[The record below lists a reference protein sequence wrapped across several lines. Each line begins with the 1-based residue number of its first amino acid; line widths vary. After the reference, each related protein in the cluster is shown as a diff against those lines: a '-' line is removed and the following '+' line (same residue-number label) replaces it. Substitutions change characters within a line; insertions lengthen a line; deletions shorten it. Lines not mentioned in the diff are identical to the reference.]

1 VHHDLEVHVKSL
13 RFWVITTLGWF
24 FLLYNIERISEPINI
39 ASFVYVLTVVFAI
52 LIIVLPWLQRIPV
65 LALVA
70 LPLPLFFALK
80 IWFGYQIGNKNLPVT
95 ITEICF
101 IGLTAILARRIG
113 LGLEEFNEAGINL
126 LLVDNIKRRAQPF
139 ETGQAEIYREIH
151 RARRYQRPL
160 SLLAVSA
167 TDPSVKFSLDRL
179 RQEVQDNLIKNY
191 VAAGLADML
200 LEEMYDSDIITQR
213 EDHFIILLPE
223 ITRKNV
229 SEVVR
234 KLELAAKE
242 RLGLELTFGVST
254 FPDEEITFER
264 LLDRAEA
271 DMRLSSDRVDD
282 DQEQMVSA
290 TEDPVLAKGEVSISR

>member
-1 VHHDLEVHVKSL
+1 LEVDVKNL

-52 LIIVLPWLQRIPV
+52 LIIILPWFQRIP
-65 LALVA
+65 LLGLLA
-70 LPLPLFFALK
+70 LPLPLFFGLK
-80 IWFGYQIGNKNLPVT
+80 IWFGYQIGNQNLPVT

-101 IGLTAILARRIG
+101 IGLTAIFARRIG

-151 RARRYQRPL
+151 RARRYHRPL

-179 RQEVQDNLIKNY
+179 RQEVQDNLVKNY
-191 VAAGLADML
+191 VSAGLAEML

-223 ITRKNV
+223 ITRKNI

-234 KLELAAKE
+234 KLEFAAKE
-242 RLGLELTFGVST
+242 KLGLELTFGVST

-271 DMRLSSDRVDD
+271 DMRLSSASIDD

-290 TEDPVLAKGEVSISR
+290 TEDSVLAKGKVSISH

>member
-1 VHHDLEVHVKSL
+1 MKNL

-52 LIIVLPWLQRIPV
+52 LIIILPWFQRIP
-65 LALVA
+65 LLGLLA
-70 LPLPLFFALK
+70 LPLPLFFGLK
-80 IWFGYQIGNKNLPVT
+80 IWFGYQIGNQNLPVT

-101 IGLTAILARRIG
+101 IGLTAIFARRIG

-151 RARRYQRPL
+151 RARRYHRPL

-179 RQEVQDNLIKNY
+179 RQEVQDNLVKNY
-191 VAAGLADML
+191 VSAGLAEML

-223 ITRKNV
+223 ITRKNI

-234 KLELAAKE
+234 KLEFAAKE
-242 RLGLELTFGVST
+242 KLGLELTFGVST

-271 DMRLSSDRVDD
+271 DMRLSSASIDD

-290 TEDPVLAKGEVSISR
+290 TEDSVLAKGKVSISH